1 MPDIDMPEDKI
12 AEILG
17 IIDLER
23 LLKLAHKIK
32 AIKARKHGEVS
43 LVIKNGE
50 IVYIDVRFSED
61 LRRKRLS

>member
-1 MPDIDMPEDKI
+1 MDDKEKI
-12 AEILG
+12 SEVLDV
-17 IIDLER
+17 IDLDR
-23 LLKLAHKIK
+23 LLKLAQRIK

-61 LRRKRLS
+61 LRRKRSS